1 MRFQSFGHEFWTSM
15 RSSGRRLLMA
25 APTNT
30 SAAVLDDSR
39 ASEVSLRRARSG
51 RAPQGSRGGGGKIL
65 IQAGAGLGLGQEARF
80 FGISPGKPFCEGGGR
95 FGGGGLPVLFGFQS

>member
-39 ASEVSLRRARSG
+39 ASEVSLRRG
-51 RAPQGSRGGGGKIL
+51 RARGGPQRARGGGGKKPL
-65 IQAGAGLGLGQEARF
+65 LGRPGGGPGAGSRFLRVSRGKTFLGTRGGAGGSEFLGLWA
-80 FGISPGKPFCEGGGR
+80 
-95 FGGGGLPVLFGFQS
+95 